1 MSKEGQ
7 AMEFV
12 VGLFFFLLGLSA
24 IAGTFKKPKNDDE
37 AKKLEMFKKHKWKYR
52 IGGYF
57 LMSIGFV
64 LMFPDA
70 LQSSNTSQPT
80 IETST
85 QQQQTQTPDI
95 SKENLRQ
102 TIISFYNVKYPE
114 AKIGGGDDNYYVRI
128 EFPSK
133 KFPSLTDFVGEIN
146 WSLGG
151 RYFFVNCDLGF
162 NNDRNLGNKECLS
175 NEDKEG
181 RSIID
186 ALYYLYKIEKPNMEE
201 FINFIR
207 HNCIESECEIEN
219 VPVIASGNKKYMLNI
234 TSRYISPNNKHIQY
248 VKIEVMSSK

>member
-1 MSKEGQ
+1 
-7 AMEFV
+7 MEFIA
-12 VGLFFFLLGLSA
+12 GLFFFLLGLSA
-24 IAGTFKKPKNDDE
+24 IIGTFKKPKNDDE
-37 AKKLEMFKKHKWKYR
+37 AKKLEIFKKHKWKYR

-57 LMSIGFV
+57 LMSIGFA

-70 LQSSNTSQPT
+70 LQSSNTSKST
-80 IETST
+80 VDTST
-85 QQQQTQTPDI
+85 QQQQTQTSDI

-102 TIISFYNVKYPE
+102 TIISFYSEKYPE
-114 AKIGGGDDNYYVRI
+114 AKIGGGDDDCYARI

-133 KFPSLTDFVGEIN
+133 KNPHFTDFVGEIN
-146 WSLGG
+146 WGIG
-151 RYFFVNCDLGF
+151 VHFFINCDLGF
-162 NNDRNLGNKECLS
+162 NNDRSLGSKECLS

-186 ALYYLYKIEKPNMEE
+186 ALYYLYKIEKPSMEE
-201 FINFIR
+201 FIDFIR